1 MRKLGSKLKLK
12 KAEKP
17 KITNK
22 EKKKVK
28 ARKVKGNG
36 NFGLKNVK
44 IGQKFGIIF
53 LFIFLLLGISTGI
66 VANSMSNASS
76 AVDTLERRGDLAI
89 TITEISS
96 QVRGKTIMANQY
108 IQFGGSNNIQKYYTE
123 VDEVN
128 QLFEGIRD
136 QLDTDEQINI
146 LNEVETRNTEM
157 DRIFKEEIT
166 EAYSQDNN
174 SDLRFFSNNF
184 NNLTIETMA
193 YFDLLVQS
201 VNEERQSALDNTHT
215 SQDSAMSTLVISMV
229 VSIVIGIIMILLIS
243 RNVSKNLNKV
253 VVMSDEI
260 ADGNLSVE
268 PLSYQSKD
276 EIGKLAKSMNTMQDN
291 LKQIVQ
297 NISGTATTVGTQSE
311 ELSQAVNEVRVGSE
325 QIAATMEEL
334 ASGTE
339 TQANYA
345 GDLSQSMKDFVT
357 HITQANKNGEEIN
370 GSAGQVLSKTEEGN
384 QLMATSVKQ
393 MGSIDAIVKEA
404 VEKVRGLDV
413 QSGEISKLVSV
424 IKDIADQ
431 TNLLALNAAIEAARA
446 GEHGKGFAVVAD
458 EVRKLAEQ
466 VGASVSDITSIVTNI
481 QTESNAVTN
490 ALEEGYQEVEV
501 GTKQIKATDA
511 TFIDIKNAVNDMAV
525 TIKTVTDGLTK
536 MATESDKM
544 NASIEEIASIS
555 EESAAGVEE
564 TSASSEEATS
574 SLEGIANGSDELAR
588 SAEKLNDVVRQF
600 KL

>member
-1 MRKLGSKLKLK
+1 MPNLAQKLK
-12 KAEKP
+12 KNRKP
-17 KITNK
+17 NK
-22 EKKKVK
+22 DK
-28 ARKVKGNG
+28 AKLKSYKQGKGG
-36 NFGLKNVK
+36 SILRFKNLK
-44 IGQKFGIIF
+44 IGRKYGVIF
-53 LFIFLLLGISTGI
+53 LFIFLLLGISTSI
-66 VANSMSNASS
+66 VANSMSEASD
-76 AVDTLERRGDLAI
+76 AVAALERRGDRAI
-89 TITEISS
+89 TIADINSKINA
-96 QVRGKTIMANQY
+96 KTNTANQF
-108 IQFGGSNNIQKYYTE
+108 IQFGGQTNIDKYKDQQE
-123 VDEVN
+123 EINQLINSVKSQLSSGKQAVLLSQVDDLNEEMN
-128 QLFEGIRD
+128 QLFLED
-136 QLDTDEQINI
+136 
-146 LNEVETRNTEM
+146 
-157 DRIFKEEIT
+157 IT
-166 EAYSQDNN
+166 TS
-174 SDLRFFSNNF
+174 F
-184 NNLTIETMA
+184 NNEDDSLASFSDEFNSLTTETMA
-193 YFDLLVQS
+193 FLDGLVKII
-201 VNEERQSALDNTHT
+201 NEERATAVDHANS
-215 SQDSAMSTLVISMV
+215 SQETAMSTLVVAMI
-229 VSIVIGIIMILLIS
+229 VSIVIGVIMILLVS
-243 RNVSKNLNKV
+243 RSVSKNLDRV

-276 EIGKLAKSMNTMQDN
+276 EIGKLATSMNAMQDN
-291 LKQIVQ
+291 LKRIVQ

-413 QSGEISKLVSV
+413 QSREISKLVSV

-511 TFIDIKNAVNDMAV
+511 TFSAIQNAVNDMVA
-525 TIKTVTDGLTK
+525 TIKTVTDGLTD

-574 SLEGIANGSDELAR
+574 SLEGISDGSVELAR
-588 SAEKLNDVVRQF
+588 SAEKLNSVVQQF